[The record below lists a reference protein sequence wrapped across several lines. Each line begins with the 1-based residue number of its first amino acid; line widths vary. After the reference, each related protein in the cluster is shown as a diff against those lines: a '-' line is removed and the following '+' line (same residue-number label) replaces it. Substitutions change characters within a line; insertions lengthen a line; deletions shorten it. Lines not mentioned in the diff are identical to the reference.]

1 MKNSIRTFANSLL
14 AAAAVLALA
23 PPALAQAPGQDKS
36 VSVGKVEKK
45 GKAPVSKEILRVKLP
60 KPFEATLDNGLTV
73 MILEDRRFPT
83 VTVSLN
89 ISGAGGLYEPAD
101 SPGLAVMTASLLR
114 EGTGSRSSKQ
124 LAEDIERLGAFVSA
138 SSSLGSAASQVTASG
153 LSDNLDE
160 WMALMLDVLLNPPSP
175 RTSWRS

>member
-1 MKNSIRTFANSLL
+1 MRFLIFYLIDYDIITTHHMKSLKKML
-14 AAAAVLALA
+14 PVLVLAPWLLCVA
-23 PPALAQAPGQDKS
+23 S
-36 VSVGKVEKK
+36 VWAENRGGEEEV
-45 GKAPVSKEILRVKLP
+45 LR
-60 KPFEATLDNGLTV
+60 ATLENGLTV

-124 LAEDIERLGAFVSA
+124 LAEDIERLWFELQREMTESGKVVRFKAEV
-138 SSSLGSAASQVTASG
+138 VTAQG
-153 LSDNLDE
+153 EQIEKEIAYLTQ
-160 WMALMLDVLLNPPSP
+160 ALTAERLPESV
-175 RTSWRS
+175 WVQ